1 VCGGRPT
8 AACPPNQ
15 GTCRRRAAPAAE
27 CHWPAWR
34 PPACSACRPWAS
46 AAWSCRSCSLPPQI
60 CVART
65 NFFAQIKNRT
75 TQPTR
80 ICSRKKKELP
90 HRAGVIDAYFGLA
103 PSIATAA
110 AGGLCSSEP
119 VRWVAS
125 AQGRDWEGRSSRC
138 VGVGRCEQQQ
148 STAQPWWSLGG
159 RGGIESDHQ
168 HWRHEQLSSVYV
180 CFVYGSHII
189 KLETEREEKDSD

>member
-1 VCGGRPT
+1 MCGGRPT

-15 GTCRRRAAPAAE
+15 GTCRWRAAPAAE

-80 ICSRKKKELP
+80 ICSRKKK
-90 HRAGVIDAYFGLA
+90 R
-103 PSIATAA
+103 TAA
-110 AGGLCSSEP
+110 QSRSDRCLLRSGSQHCYCCRSPQAVSAAPNRDGGWP
-119 VRWVAS
+119 QHRVGI
-125 AQGRDWEGRSSRC
+125 GREEA
-138 VGVGRCEQQQ
+138 VGVSVFGRCEQQQ

-159 RGGIESDHQ
+159 EGRNRI
-168 HWRHEQLSSVYV
+168 
-180 CFVYGSHII
+180 
-189 KLETEREEKDSD
+189 